1 MSLPDYQ
8 SEVLY
13 LRPRRQSTQ
22 SVSAQSTRGPCHV
35 SRGFVLCP
43 SGGADPMGDYAAN
56 LNLILKVLDFVQS
69 GGPSGTVLQTFE
81 WVVPL

>member
-1 MSLPDYQ
+1 MSAGASY
-8 SEVLY
+8 
-13 LRPRRQSTQ
+13 
-22 SVSAQSTRGPCHV
+22 
-35 SRGFVLCP
+35 FVHRV
-43 SGGADPMGDYAAN
+43 GADPMGDYAAN